1 MPGNAAIGQFSKKDI
16 IMWDQDPD
24 ILEAL
29 EEHDFEYETDDDFSD
44 FEHEDDPED
53 ATGDELLDEYSE
65 YLDEDH

>member
-1 MPGNAAIGQFSKKDI
+1 
-16 IMWDQDPD
+16 MWDQDPD
-24 ILEAL
+24 ILDVL

-53 ATGDELLDEYSE
+53 STEDELLEDYDE

>member
-1 MPGNAAIGQFSKKDI
+1 
-16 IMWDQDPD
+16 MWDQDPD

-29 EEHDFEYETDDDFSD
+29 EEQDLEYETDDDFSD